1 MNIPLIIDCFMYNGE
16 LIVEFRLE
24 YLYNPNTG
32 SGGGSMLLFTYF
44 EILIFLNILLLLFL
58 FHKNILLIKIE

>member
-1 MNIPLIIDCFMYNGE
+1 MNIQILNKKYIYFFDFLFIYKIKKNRLLI
-16 LIVEFRLE
+16 LVLE
-24 YLYNPNTG
+24 D
-32 SGGGSMLLFTYF
+32 MLLFTYF